1 MVTGSKMS
9 TSEKKANDWLD
20 DQVDELNEA
29 FADVVI
35 SEPASNTESPQPE
48 KVDRATADSLNNYA
62 QSLDD
67 PITHVVDYG
76 GLVDGSNKKK
86 KQ

>member
-1 MVTGSKMS
+1 M
-9 TSEKKANDWLD
+9 
-20 DQVDELNEA
+20 NEA
-29 FADVVI
+29 PKSAD
-35 SEPASNTESPQPE
+35 EPAVVPQPE
-48 KVDRATADSLNNYA
+48 NVDKTTADSLNNYA

-76 GLVDGSNKKK
+76 GLQDIVNKKK

>member
-1 MVTGSKMS
+1 MS
-9 TSEKKANDWLD
+9 ATEKKANDWLD

-29 FADVVI
+29 FADIVFDETTSKAV
-35 SEPASNTESPQPE
+35 AYQPE
-48 KVDRATADSLNNYA
+48 KVDKTTADSLNNYA

>member
-1 MVTGSKMS
+1 MVTN
-9 TSEKKANDWLD
+9 EKKANDWLD

-29 FADVVI
+29 FSDIVFDETTSKAVVY
-35 SEPASNTESPQPE
+35 QPE
-48 KVDRATADSLNNYA
+48 KVDKTTADSLNNYA
-62 QSLDD
+62 QSLND

-76 GLVDGSNKKK
+76 GLDNETNKKK

>member
-1 MVTGSKMS
+1 MS
-9 TSEKKANDWLD
+9 ATEKKANDWLD

-35 SEPASNTESPQPE
+35 NENSNT
-48 KVDRATADSLNNYA
+48 VDNSAEIVDKETADSLNNYA